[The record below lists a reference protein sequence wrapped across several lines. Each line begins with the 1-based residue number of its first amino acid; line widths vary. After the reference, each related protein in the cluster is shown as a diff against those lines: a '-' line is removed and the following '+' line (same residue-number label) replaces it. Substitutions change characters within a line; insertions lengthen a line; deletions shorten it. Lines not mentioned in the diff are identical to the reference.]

1 LKLIANIFSDIGQG
15 FSDGLSSSS
24 FQEVID
30 AAKEAAGAAAD
41 TVKAASTAAAGVAII
56 ATSATAGLLIPANA
70 AELEQANAT
79 ISAYEKTVPTTAEST
94 PAAEQQN
101 KSTP

>member
-1 LKLIANIFSDIGQG
+1 LLATIGAG
-15 FSDGLSSSS
+15 G
-24 FQEVID
+24 
-30 AAKEAAGAAAD
+30 AASPAGAAAD

-79 ISAYEKTVPTTAEST
+79 ISAYEKTVPSTADAT
-94 PAAEQQN
+94 PAPQEQN
-101 KSTP
+101 KNTP